1 MRWNGNSP
9 NAGSAGRTPI
19 PLLAE
24 QERMSDSLDVIA
36 KSIIDEA
43 VELDGRAR
51 AELVSRRCAGAPG
64 LRERVDGLLAAMEI
78 EDRFLSAPS
87 TGIDI
92 EGGFVEEAP
101 GDRIGAYRLLE
112 RIGQGGF
119 GTVFLAEQSAPL
131 ERRVALKVIRPG
143 MDSRQ
148 VLARF
153 ATEQQALA
161 LMDHPNIARVFDA
174 GMTDRGRPYLVME
187 HVRGEAVTRF
197 CDSEQMSIRQRLLL
211 FLEICNAIRH
221 AHQKGVIH
229 RDLKPSNILV
239 TTENG
244 RPVAKVI
251 DFGIA
256 KALRAP
262 RDGRSSV
269 TEAHHP
275 LGTLEYMSPEQAQSA
290 LGGVD
295 TRSDIY
301 SLGVILYELLTG
313 ATPYEADRLRDATLA
328 EWQRVLAKESPL
340 RPSQRCSSGA
350 VRIKTAAGPSD
361 APTDT
366 ARLRG
371 ADAGTL
377 ARALRGDLDCI
388 VMKCLECVQDQ
399 RYQSVDALA
408 DDIER
413 YLSDVPILASPLG
426 AAYRFRKFV
435 RRHRIGVFAG
445 SIVIVG
451 LAAGLV
457 TAAYGLT
464 IAQEQ
469 RDAARA
475 AQDGEKQQRLSAQR
489 VSSFLE
495 QMLSGAA
502 PEVAAGKDTS
512 LFRVFLDD
520 AVKRIERG
528 ELRDSPEAEA
538 DLRITLAN
546 TYHSIGDGATSLRL
560 LAPFDEQLASI
571 INASDTVRERLVDAQ
586 AMALS
591 IVARFDEANARF
603 RELAALRRS
612 LYGAQDKRVAIA
624 LAAIATNLTSQGR
637 IQESVDVSNEALEIA
652 KHAGDSGTL
661 ANVLTNLAEP
671 LGMLGD
677 RAGAIAAAESAL
689 EHCRRAYSADHP
701 HLAEALNNL
710 AAMLAESEGQAERV
724 IELLRESVEMK
735 RRLYPGG
742 HPHLGIGLHNLARA
756 LQDHGEFKES
766 ERRYKE
772 SLECLRKF
780 EPHFSADLIATQLNY
795 ANLARTRQQSDLQES
810 LARDAL
816 AQCERLY
823 PAGHETTALA
833 LMNIATSLRDRGR
846 NADAVDYFLRSVEIQ
861 RRVLP
866 ADHPL
871 RGNALSAA
879 GTSQVDAGRAGE
891 AVAPLR
897 EALEIRRRQVN
908 ADPLLISASL
918 ADLAS
923 AMLTAAAAESGADE
937 ATSLRNAREAEALA
951 EECLRL
957 RRELLAPDDWRIVN
971 ADGIRIAAQ
980 VELLGLD
987 RGAEVPERVAK
998 IREAESALLAGYEQL
1013 EQSSRG
1019 FDETRRTR
1027 ILATAAR
1034 RLVRLY
1040 ETYRSITP
1048 SEDAERSAEQWRA
1061 RVAELVPTGG

>member
-1 MRWNGNSP
+1 
-9 NAGSAGRTPI
+9 
-19 PLLAE
+19 
-24 QERMSDSLDVIA
+24 MSDSLDVIA

-290 LGGVD
+290 PGGVD

-313 ATPYEADRLRDATLA
+313 ATPYEADRRGDATLA
-328 EWQRVLAKESPL
+328 AWQRVLTKESPL

-350 VRIKTAAGPSD
+350 VRIKTAAGRPGALTD
-361 APTDT
+361 A

-377 ARALRGDLDCI
+377 VRALRGDLDCI
-388 VMKCLECVQDQ
+388 VMKCLEREQDQ

-408 DDIER
+408 EDIGR
-413 YLSDVPILASPLG
+413 SLANIPILASPPSVT
-426 AAYRFRKFV
+426 YRLRKFV
-435 RRHRIGVFAG
+435 RRHRVGVLMGA
-445 SIVIVG
+445 IVFLG
-451 LAAGLV
+451 LATGFAMALYGVSVAG
-457 TAAYGLT
+457 
-464 IAQEQ
+464 EQ

-475 AQDGEKQQRLSAQR
+475 AEEGEKRQRLSAQR

-495 QMLSGAA
+495 VMLAGASPA
-502 PEVAAGKDTS
+502 VAAGRDAS
-512 LFRVFLDD
+512 LLRDFLDD
-520 AVKRIERG
+520 AVERIDRG
-528 ELRDSPEAEA
+528 ELRDAPDAEA
-538 DLRITLAN
+538 DLRITLSN
-546 TYHSIGDGATSLRL
+546 TYREIGDTGTASRLLVPLEDQFAHIVQASDSLREKYL
-560 LAPFDEQLASI
+560 
-571 INASDTVRERLVDAQ
+571 DAD
-586 AMALS
+586 AMTLSALS
-591 IVARFDEANARF
+591 RFGEANAKF
-603 RELAALRRS
+603 HELAALRREVH
-612 LYGAQDKRVAIA
+612 GDGDKRVALA
-624 LAAIATNLTSQGR
+624 LTAIASNLVSQGR
-637 IQESVDVSNEALEIA
+637 PRESVDISNEALEIA
-652 KHAGDSGTL
+652 KQSGDDATL

-677 RAGAIAAAESAL
+677 HEAAAAAAEQAL
-689 EHCRRAYSADHP
+689 EHSRRAYSGDHP
-701 HLAEALNNL
+701 HVADALNNV
-710 AAMLAESEGQAERV
+710 AAALQGSPDQRERV

-735 RRLYPGG
+735 RRLYPEG
-742 HPHLGIGLHNLARA
+742 HPHLGVGLHNLARA
-756 LQDHGEFKES
+756 LQDQGRFDEADEC
-766 ERRYKE
+766 YQN
-772 SLECLRKF
+772 SLSCLKR
-780 EPHFSADLIATQLNY
+780 FSVQAGPDLVASLLNY
-795 ANLARTRQQSDLQES
+795 AGLAGRRQQHEQREALARE
-810 LARDAL
+810 AL
-816 AQCERLY
+816 EHCERLY
-823 PAGHETTALA
+823 PDGHENTSIAL
-833 LMNIATSLRDRGR
+833 LNIAASLRDRGR
-846 NADAVDYFLRSVEIQ
+846 SADAVDYFLRSVEIQ

-879 GTSQVDAGRAGE
+879 GTSLVDAGRAGE
-891 AVAPLR
+891 AVGPLR

-908 ADPLLISASL
+908 ADPSLISASL

-937 ATSLRNAREAEALA
+937 ASRLQNAREAEALA

-998 IREAESALLAGYEQL
+998 IREAESALLTGYEQL